1 MKGGTLAVAEVEA
14 EELAVPA
21 VSRGSVV
28 TGKTR

>member
-1 MKGGTLAVAEVEA
+1 MNVGTLAVAEVAA

-28 TGKTR
+28 TGNTR

>member
-1 MKGGTLAVAEVEA
+1 MKEGTLAVAEVAA

-28 TGKTR
+28 TGNIK